1 MPSNIIV
8 RGMLVIVG
16 LVVLLVLM
24 KSCKPNTTSDS
35 PSLGG
40 GEPLTDIE
48 RAATGVEAD
57 TPQDTV
63 ATLVNE
69 VRVLKE
75 QLSTLEGDNKSLI
88 NMEDTLQR
96 RMSSELSAQKSAL
109 EKKHQ
114 QSILAQ
120 EERFARLMNNQKG
133 GKPAGYDHSNTP
145 NGERVGDTF
154 WVEPMGTTP
163 GQGGRDSNTVFSGVS
178 DRLGGLSDR
187 LGLAPKARI
196 GETSQRLFG
205 ESTGN
210 TPEIEPYFTIA
221 KNSTLVN
228 STAMTALIGR
238 VPIGGNVSDPY
249 FFKVI
254 IGKENLIANG
264 VELPEVAYA
273 VASGNS
279 FGDWTLS
286 CVRGTVHS
294 LTFVFED
301 GTIRTFPRPEDVSD
315 STQTSKKIALGE
327 LSDAYGNPCVPGE
340 KKSNAGKYLAGRI
353 TATAAE
359 AAAIAAAASQTTEVQ
374 SIGGGSIGS
383 STTVTGDRSKFIYN
397 ATLAGAAHETADW
410 IRDRQSQEFD
420 AVYVRAG
427 EKVAVHIN
435 EEITLD
441 YDPAGRKVNYDR
453 LTGRPYRALD

>member
-1 MPSNIIV
+1 
-8 RGMLVIVG
+8 MLAIVG

-24 KSCKPNTTSDS
+24 KSCNHDTTSGQ
-35 PSLGG
+35 PTLGG

-48 RAATGVEAD
+48 RAATGIEAD

-69 VRVLKE
+69 VRVMKE
-75 QLSTLEGDNKSLI
+75 QLATLEGDNKDLI
-88 NMEDTLQR
+88 NMEGTLKR
-96 RMSSELSAQKSAL
+96 RMSNELAAQKSEL
-109 EKKHQ
+109 ERKHQ
-114 QSILAQ
+114 AAMLQQ
-120 EERFARLMNNQKG
+120 EERFARMMNDQKG
-133 GKPAGYDHSNTP
+133 GKPTGYNHSNTP
-145 NGERVGDTF
+145 NGERVGDTY
-154 WVEPMGTTP
+154 WVEPIGSTAKP
-163 GQGGRDSNTVFSGVS
+163 AGAVASLGNLGE
-178 DRLGGLSDR
+178 RLGISGSTDEIR
-187 LGLAPKARI
+187 ER
-196 GETSQRLFG
+196 SQRLF
-205 ESTGN
+205 STNGARAN
-210 TPEIEPYFTIA
+210 DVPPIEPVFTIA

-273 VASGNS
+273 VASGDA

-286 CVRGTVHS
+286 CVRGTVYS
-294 LTFVFED
+294 MTFVFED
-301 GTIRTFPRPEDVSD
+301 GTIRTFPKPEDVYD
-315 STQTSKKIALGE
+315 SNQSEERVALGQ
-327 LSDAYGNPCVPGE
+327 LSDAFGNPCVPG
-340 KKSNAGKYLAGRI
+340 KKKTNAGKYLAGRI
-353 TATAAE
+353 TASAAE
-359 AAAIAAAASQTTEVQ
+359 AAAIAAAASQTTELQ

-383 STTVTGDRSKFIYN
+383 STSVTGDRGKFIYN
-397 ATLAGAAHETADW
+397 STLAGAARETADW
-410 IRDRQSQEFD
+410 IRERQEQEFD

-441 YDPAGRKVNYDR
+441 YDPVGRKVNYDR
-453 LTGRPYRALD
+453 QTGRAYRELD